1 MFKVGDKA
9 VYPAH
14 GVGVIEGVEQ
24 KDIGNTVYTFFM
36 LRIIDND
43 ITIMV
48 PTNNAEKV
56 GLRPLISKGEI
67 PKVWK
72 ILKDKDVTID
82 NQTWNRRYRE
92 YMEKIKTGSV
102 MEIAGVLRDLYVL
115 RKDKELSY
123 GERKMLETARNLLI
137 SELALAT
144 SKTQEQ
150 ILKQLEAIYAD

>member
-14 GVGVIEGVEQ
+14 GVGIIEGVEQ
-24 KDIGNTVYTFFM
+24 KDIGDTLYTFFM

-56 GLRPLISKGEI
+56 GLRPLIGKNEI

-72 ILKDKDVTID
+72 ILRDKEVTID

-102 MEIAGVLRDLYVL
+102 LEIARVLRDLYVL
-115 RKDKELSY
+115 RKGKELSY